1 LASFAQ
7 YRPWVYP
14 VKSCIY
20 AKVKPKEAVHEV
32 EQAESGGVRLASN
45 VDVGRAKQG
54 MPGFGE
60 RTKFSQD

>member
-1 LASFAQ
+1 M
-7 YRPWVYP
+7 YP